1 MFTLQRVETSKL
13 GLGLG
18 LALVKKIVELH
29 GGSVQARSEGPGK
42 GSQFVV
48 RFPAHD

>member
-1 MFTLQRVETSKL
+1 MDSSKL

-18 LALVKKIVELH
+18 LALVKKIIELH

-48 RFPAHD
+48 RFPVR